1 MERWKIKMKSATHLL
16 AIGCNL
22 HEFVVRGLLRV
33 PLVLGDRLEL
43 LRSSDLTRVPET
55 AEAMR

>member
-1 MERWKIKMKSATHLL
+1 MERRKRIMKSAAHLL

-22 HEFVVRGLLRV
+22 HELVVRGLLRV
-33 PLVLGDRLEL
+33 PLVFGDRLEL

>member
-1 MERWKIKMKSATHLL
+1 MKSATHLL

-22 HEFVVRGLLRV
+22 HELVVRGLLRV
-33 PLVLGDRLEL
+33 PLVLSDRLEL

-55 AEAMR
+55 TEAMR